1 MDILKEIKSGN
12 FQPLYDIY
20 RNYRNEFI
28 HWAVHNY
35 SCTEPEARDVFQETV
50 IRFYQNSTSG
60 KLQVLTSDLKT
71 YLWAIGKYQ
80 LLNLI
85 KYKNKTVTF
94 SSPELINEIDRTDSS
109 GEESEQESRNKE
121 LVSRCLAFLDD
132 KSRRVI
138 ELYYLEGKDMASIA
152 EELGYKNADV
162 AKKKKYE
169 VMKKLIALS
178 RQYNKVD
185 ILALLLIS

>member
-1 MDILKEIKSGN
+1 MNILNEIKNGN

-20 RNYRNEFI
+20 RKYRNEFI
-28 HWAVHNY
+28 QWAVHNY
-35 SCTEPEARDVFQETV
+35 SCTEPEARDIFQETI

-60 KLQVLTSDLKT
+60 KLSVLTSDLKT

-85 KYKNKTVTF
+85 KYKNRTVTF
-94 SSPELINEIDRTDSS
+94 SSPELINQIERTDPTV
-109 GEESEQESRNKE
+109 EETEQELKNKE
-121 LVSRCLAFLDD
+121 LVNRCLGLLDD
-132 KSRRVI
+132 KSRRII

-152 EELGYKNADV
+152 VELGYKNADV

-178 RQYNKVD
+178 HQNFNLN